1 MKTSMNLHST
11 VSKQNISVSRFLHIV
26 LFLLVALPLSS
37 RATDKYTEAMQK
49 NIQAVYTQQT
59 VAELQNTV
67 NTLERIGT
75 AEKSKWEPFYYAS
88 FGYVMMANREK
99 DGAKKDGYLDQA
111 TTALDK
117 AKALQQ
123 GDSEITAL
131 EGFIHMIRVTVD
143 PATRGQQY
151 SGLATQ
157 SFHKA
162 VALNPENPR
171 ALALLAQMQYGTAQ
185 FFGSSTEEACGTLN
199 KSLEKFET
207 FKATSELAPQWG
219 KGMAM
224 GLKEKCK

>member
-1 MKTSMNLHST
+1 MNPQAT
-11 VSKQNISVSRFLHIV
+11 VCTHPINAQRFLQV
-26 LFLLVALPLSS
+26 AFFLMLALPLSS
-37 RATDKYTEAMQK
+37 FASDKYTEAMQK
-49 NIQAVYTQQT
+49 NIQAVYTQQS
-59 VAELQNTV
+59 VDELQNTV

-99 DGAKKDGYLDQA
+99 DGAKKDGYLDRA
-111 TTALDK
+111 TAALDK
-117 AKALQQ
+117 AKAIQQ
-123 GDSEITAL
+123 SDSEITAL

-143 PATRGQQY
+143 PASRGQQY